1 MQRSAEI
8 ARELRCLALYTS
20 VYYAVLICSRS
31 VMAMRS
37 LAVIGALVVFSSF
50 TPAISRADTIT
61 VFAAASLKEALD
73 EQAQRFEADTGQRVI
88 AAYGASSALAKQIE
102 AGAPAAVFISADLDW
117 MDYLEQRSLL
127 VPRSRAQLLGNSL
140 VLIAPAK
147 STASLKIAPGFALAA
162 ALGAEKIAIANPDG
176 VPAGKYAKEAL
187 LALGVWASVEKQAAR
202 TENVRGALALVA
214 RGEAAFGVVYRT
226 DALAER
232 SVRIVDTFPESSH
245 APIVYPIALVKTA
258 NARAAAAFADF
269 LRSPV
274 ARTIWST
281 HGFVPL

>member
-1 MQRSAEI
+1 MT
-8 ARELRCLALYTS
+8 ARTLALLG
-20 VYYAVLICSRS
+20 AVLALAGS
-31 VMAMRS
+31 VAPS
-37 LAVIGALVVFSSF
+37 TGSAQNV
-50 TPAISRADTIT
+50 T

-73 EQAQRFEADTGQRVI
+73 EEAGRFEADTGQHVVV
-88 AAYGASSALAKQIE
+88 AYGASSALAKQIE
-102 AGAPAAVFISADLDW
+102 AGSPAALFISADLEW

-127 VPRSRAQLLGNSL
+127 VPGSRTKLLGNSL

-147 STASLKIAPGFALAA
+147 SGASLKIARGFGLAA

-187 LALGVWASVEKQAAR
+187 QWLGVWSGVEKQAVRA
-202 TENVRGALALVA
+202 ENVRGALALVA

-226 DALAER
+226 DALAEK

-269 LRSPV
+269 LRSPA

-281 HGFVPL
+281 YGFVPL